1 MSDSKFKV
9 GDIVRGTPRGIHS
22 YDVTNE
28 RMTRAEIINVRFND
42 AIELKV
48 LEHEAG
54 RWIGNTFIVHT
65 AHFEL
70 VQAAIESDFEAA
82 SCEELFALFSGK

>member
-1 MSDSKFKV
+1 MSGSKFKV
-9 GDIVRGTPRGIHS
+9 GDIVRGTPRGIHN

-28 RMTRAEIINVRFND
+28 RMTRAEIIDVRFND
-42 AIELKV
+42 TIELKV

-54 RWIGNTFIVHT
+54 CWIGDTFIVHT

-70 VQAAIESDFEAA
+70 VQAAPMDDDFEPAT
-82 SCEELFALFSGK
+82 SEELSALFAG